1 MNAEEEHLNLID
13 TTKPSKTNQPSPTLP
28 EVQVKK
34 HLKIAEINYR
44 HNTESSYTE
53 KIQQLDQNFNYSSN
67 SDRYWGEPE
76 LSLLYGTP
84 LYEVASPS
92 QKLALN
98 HLYWVGAYNITAA
111 SETNTALYNQITSSV
126 FQAIGG
132 YETLCHEL
140 DVETSQERHHIHAFR
155 KMCDTTEMTLLGEII
170 MGNPLAGNAGKVMQK
185 GLAGRLA
192 PGLMRQLFSFNWG
205 SSPFLASQY
214 YALRFVANMML
225 KLTEYRHSKYF
236 KALEKTG
243 ELIPAPT
250 AIAHYH
256 FLDESFHTTT
266 SQLIAQEL
274 YQDFPA
280 PTAYE
285 KFMAN
290 FSIYMMQRTVLSG
303 LSAIAPSGFDPDKIF
318 LMSLAYKILRSP
330 IFSMSVQDA
339 LHWMEKCFCHEHEG
353 FHLNLKLHQRLLS
366 ELRRFFGGLDYTWPI
381 NREMH
386 IMASAGAIN
395 KAIQSN
401 TKFYQQFSMSIAG

>member
-1 MNAEEEHLNLID
+1 MIEPTQSPE
-13 TTKPSKTNQPSPTLP
+13 TNQPSSSRSDA
-28 EVQVKK
+28 QVKK
-34 HLKIAEINYR
+34 HLKLAEVNYR
-44 HNTESSYTE
+44 RNTESSYTE
-53 KIQQLDQNFNYSSN
+53 KIQQLDKDFNYSSN
-67 SDRYWGEPE
+67 SDRYWGELE

-84 LYEVASPS
+84 LYEEASPS

-98 HLYWVGAYNITAA
+98 HLYWVGGYNLTAA

-126 FQAIGG
+126 FQGIGG

-140 DVETSQERHHIHAFR
+140 DVETSQERYHIHAFHT
-155 KMCDTTEMTLLGEII
+155 MCDTTEMTLLDEIT
-170 MGNPLAGNAGKVMQK
+170 MGNPLAGNVGKVMQK

-192 PGLMRQLFSFNWG
+192 PGPMQQLFSLNWG

-236 KALEKTG
+236 KELEKKG
-243 ELIPAPT
+243 EFIPAPT

-266 SQLIAQEL
+266 SQLIAQDL
-274 YQDFPA
+274 YKDFPK

-290 FSIYMMQRTVLSG
+290 LSIYMMQRTVLSG
-303 LSAIAPSGFDPDKIF
+303 LSAIASGAFEADKIF
-318 LMSLAYKILRSP
+318 LMPLAYKILRSP
-330 IFSMSVQDA
+330 IFGMSVQDA

-353 FHLNLKLHQRLLS
+353 LHLNLKFHQRLLS

-381 NREMH
+381 NREMR
-386 IMASAGAIN
+386 IMASGGEIN
-395 KAIQSN
+395 KAIQNN
-401 TKFYQQFSMSIAG
+401 TKDFQQFSRFAIG